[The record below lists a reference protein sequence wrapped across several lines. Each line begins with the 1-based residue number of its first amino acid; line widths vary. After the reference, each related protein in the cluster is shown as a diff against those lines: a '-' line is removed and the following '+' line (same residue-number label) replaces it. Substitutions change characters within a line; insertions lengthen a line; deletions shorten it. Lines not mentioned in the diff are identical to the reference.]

1 MIGSYNTEEY
11 GRIVRNIRTAL
22 RLTQTEVRQIVGISE
37 NTLMKLERGQVIP
50 KFETLELLS
59 LAYKVDL
66 NAIFQAF
73 RQDSSLSSILSQADD
88 AIFNNRPGDLLRCS
102 SQLDEYME
110 TGQHKD
116 LINAGDLE
124 IVQCFLK
131 SAERYFNPQ
140 LKDYQRRELIEE
152 IRSVMLKSNP
162 DLKWHKLG
170 QITFN
175 LWEIRLLNILAFLEG
190 QLSHNDIAIGILEAI
205 LANYKELSEV
215 IVTER
220 KVLLNSIFNLAYQ
233 YHVSDQHDKA
243 LETADRGIVYAQ
255 KLNDIH
261 LLHGLFY
268 RKGIAQHLLGLPGP
282 EKTLLHAV
290 VLLEIQGKQKMADLY
305 RTITHDTY
313 GIEIP

>member
-1 MIGSYNTEEY
+1 MIGSYSTEEY
-11 GRIVRNIRTAL
+11 GKIVRNIRTAL
-22 RLTQTEVRQIVGISE
+22 GLTQSEVRQIVGISE

-73 RQDSSLSSILSQADD
+73 RQDSSLSNILSQADD
-88 AIFNNRPGDLLRCS
+88 AILNNQPSELLRCTN
-102 SQLDEYME
+102 QLPDYLK
-110 TGQHKD
+110 TGKNKD

-124 IVQCFLK
+124 IVQCFLN
-131 SAERYFNPQ
+131 SAVRYFNPQ

-152 IRSVMLKSNP
+152 IREVMLKSNP
-162 DLKWHKLG
+162 DLKWHKLD
-170 QITFN
+170 QNTFN

-190 QLSHNDIAIGILEAI
+190 QLGHTDTAIGILEAI
-205 LANYKELSEV
+205 LTIYQELSEI

-220 KVLLNSIFNLAYQ
+220 KVLLNSIFSLSYQ
-233 YHVSDQHDKA
+233 YHVSDQPDKA
-243 LETADRGIVYAQ
+243 LATAERGIVYGQ
-255 KLNDIH
+255 KFNDIH
-261 LLHGLFY
+261 LLHGLLY
-268 RKGIAQHLLGLPGP
+268 RKGIAQHLLGQSGA
-282 EKTLLHAV
+282 EKSLLHAV

-305 RTITHDTY
+305 RSITRDTY